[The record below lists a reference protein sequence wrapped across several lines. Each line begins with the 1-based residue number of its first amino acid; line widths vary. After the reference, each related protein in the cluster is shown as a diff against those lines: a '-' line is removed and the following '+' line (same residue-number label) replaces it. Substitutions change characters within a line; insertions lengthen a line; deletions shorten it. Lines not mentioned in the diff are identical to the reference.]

1 MTLNMREFTVLQPR
15 STINRLLLAC
25 CPSTILWRI
34 ITINI
39 DAIKRCSGVASL
51 VRSMAFPHILI
62 KHFKPIPSLTYFNST
77 TTVMLKIPLIR
88 VVAALAHINPS
99 NINRVAMSVV
109 LPTHKS
115 HTVFSFAVNFHVGR
129 IS

>member
-15 STINRLLLAC
+15 STINRLFLAC

-34 ITINI
+34 IAINI
-39 DAIKRCSGVASL
+39 NTVKRCSRIVSL

-62 KHFKPIPSLTYFNST
+62 KHFKLIPSLANLNTST
-77 TTVMLKIPLIR
+77 PIVFIVKLISIIT
-88 VVAALAHINPS
+88 ALAHINPS
-99 NINRVAMSVV
+99 NINRVAMSVI
-109 LPTHKS
+109 LPAHKS